1 MNTATASHSALPP
14 APDDAVSLT
23 RILVV
28 DDNES
33 IRAFLTHFFKLEALP
48 VEIVGCPLVALER
61 FKATPQHF
69 SMLLTDCEMPGM
81 TGLELAKRIRAVRA
95 DLPMIIFSTSVTV
108 IGPTHFL
115 GAGFS
120 AALPKPV
127 ALDKLRS
134 TIREV
139 LAAPAPTS

>member
-1 MNTATASHSALPP
+1 
-14 APDDAVSLT
+14 
-23 RILVV
+23 V

-33 IRAFLTHFFKLEALP
+33 IRAFLAHFFKLEALP
-48 VEIVGCPLVALER
+48 VEILDCPHRALER
-61 FKATPQHF
+61 FRATPHSF

-81 TGLELAKRIRAVRA
+81 TGLELAKHIRALRA
-95 DLPMIIFSTSVTV
+95 DLPMVLFSTSVTV
-108 IGPTHFL
+108 IGASHFIT
-115 GAGFS
+115 AGFS

-139 LAAPAPTS
+139 LASPVPAL